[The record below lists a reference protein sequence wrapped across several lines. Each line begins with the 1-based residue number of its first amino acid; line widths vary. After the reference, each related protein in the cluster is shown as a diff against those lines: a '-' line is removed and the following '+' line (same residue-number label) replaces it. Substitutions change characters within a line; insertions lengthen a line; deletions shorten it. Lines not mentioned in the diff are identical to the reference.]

1 MELIFQPGLG
11 DDGGELGVFQKL
23 YVFYRTP
30 IVKYTGSCI
39 SFASL
44 LLLYSYVAIF
54 GYRYQYQTPELI
66 LYVWVG
72 ILIIEE
78 CRQVRQPTS
87 FEGLIM
93 GLHQLEG
100 LGYSLLC
107 LHWNEKSYWC
117 KQFSFPH
124 QADVGQSLFSR
135 LV

>member
-11 DDGGELGVFQKL
+11 DDGGDLGVFQKL

-78 CRQVRQPTS
+78 CRQVRQLTS
-87 FEGLIM
+87 FEGHIM
-93 GLHQLEG
+93 GLRWFQS

-107 LHWNEKSYWC
+107 FHLERKT
-117 KQFSFPH
+117 Q
-124 QADVGQSLFSR
+124 